1 MIAIKD
7 HKISCAEKKMRY
19 TSHVL
24 LVHEPLASGSRTALF
39 GRGYAPPSARR
50 RLESCLVLNN
60 DFSLQLLL
68 NLGLSFYG
76 PKVVILT
83 R

>member
-7 HKISCAEKKMRY
+7 YKISCAEKKMRY

-24 LVHEPLASGSRTALF
+24 LVPEPPASGSRTALF
-39 GRGYAPPSARR
+39 GRGFAPFSARH
-50 RLESCLVLNN
+50 RLESCWVVNT

-68 NLGLSFYG
+68 NLGLSFYSA
-76 PKVVILT
+76 KVVILT